1 MYNPLKNLSDSLK
14 VAEGGYSGRK
24 LTALVLTLCVIAM
37 HYFLCRYAFVLG
49 NFGLFISV
57 LVIDL
62 VGIAFFL
69 LLIDVKQIIEL
80 KNGRKTSETT
90 AEANTTSDTKG
101 PDSLDV

>member
-24 LTALVLTLCVIAM
+24 LTALVLTCCVIAM
-37 HYFLCRYAFVLG
+37 HYFLFRYAFVLG

-80 KNGRKTSETT
+80 KNGKPAKETTTEADTNSET
-90 AEANTTSDTKG
+90 NG
-101 PDSLDV
+101 PDSVNV